1 VEKHTSSITIK
12 NVPNND
18 QLRRLKMKTRMLFV
32 LFSVLLI
39 SMLATTVVL
48 AEGPVVHEVSVGG
61 PDACEGFGLKPGCD
75 KNFSLSALAYD
86 DGSASG
92 QWTDRWGGGLGG
104 FHADIDCLVVD
115 GNTAWV
121 SGVVTQGVYRDP
133 ETGEEFDLAGLAVGT
148 MVRDNGTSANDPADQ
163 ISYSAF
169 EIDGPPYDVCTA
181 MSEYPLFDAPQGQ
194 VKVK

>member
-1 VEKHTSSITIK
+1 
-12 NVPNND
+12 
-18 QLRRLKMKTRMLFV
+18 MKTRMLAF
-32 LFSVLLI
+32 FSILLT

-48 AEGPVVHEVSVGG
+48 ADSSIIHKVSVGG
-61 PDACEGFGLKPGCD
+61 PDACEGFELEPGCD

-92 QWTDRWGGGLGG
+92 QWIDRWGGGLGG
-104 FHADIDCLVVD
+104 FHTDIDCLVVD

-194 VKVK
+194 VIVK